1 MELTVFLQNAEEL
14 NRSSFRTKR
23 NGRSCEGLAA
33 TSVITVLFSDSPR
46 ALTHDKTR
54 FNLNIT
60 FRLTAFTGVFFPS
73 MASISIFCRQ
83 FPPYPSS
90 GCRPSSASDMCVRK
104 EWYCHV
110 LPLIYRPVCE
120 DPCPVWHSWLRRPRY
135 HWNANT
141 AVGGSSSSSRRI
153 IAS

>member
-14 NRSSFRTKR
+14 NRFSFRTKR

-60 FRLTAFTGVFFPS
+60 FRLTAFTGVFFPLNG
-73 MASISIFCRQ
+73 INQHLCRQ
-83 FPPYPSS
+83 FPISFIRLSTVVSLGYVCSERMVLSCPTTDISS
-90 GCRPSSASDMCVRK
+90 GM
-104 EWYCHV
+104 
-110 LPLIYRPVCE
+110 
-120 DPCPVWHSWLRRPRY
+120 RRPLSRMALMAPKATVSL
-135 HWNANT
+135 NANT